1 MRKLRHRCGERTI
14 FGLVHGLAFFTISF
28 AGSWLA
34 WADSSSSR
42 PQNPKPVLTIPVKC
56 EIGRSCL
63 VQKLVDHDLGQA
75 RRDYRC
81 GTLTTDGHDGIDI
94 RLRTLADMEQ
104 GYQVIAAASGTV
116 LRTRD
121 GEPDISVQL
130 RARVDGREA
139 GNGVVVDH
147 GDGWQSQYSH
157 MKRGSILV
165 KPGQQ
170 VAPGK
175 PLGLIGMSGNA
186 EFPHLHFSVRHQ
198 GITIDP
204 FTASRQGSAC
214 DAAADGS
221 GLWNVEAKRALRYN
235 PTAIISVGLSSIK
248 PEKSVISQ
256 SNGRA
261 MSNPREPIFLWAD
274 VMGAQPGD
282 MQSFTIRGP
291 DNKAIHSQ
299 QLIVQKGGLS
309 WFAFIGKRAPAS
321 DWPLG
326 RYTGSY
332 SISRKGVMI
341 AEATAHNLMK

>member
-1 MRKLRHRCGERTI
+1 M
-14 FGLVHGLAFFTISF
+14 FGFIHGLAFFTISF
-28 AGSWLA
+28 AVSWLA
-34 WADSSSSR
+34 WAESSSPR
-42 PQNPKPVLTIPVKC
+42 PQDTKPTFTIPVKC

-63 VQKLVDHDLGQA
+63 VQKLVDHDPGQS

-104 GYQVIAAASGTV
+104 GYKVVAAASGTV

-130 RARVDGREA
+130 RAKVDGREA

-147 GDGWQSQYSH
+147 GNGWQSQYSH
-157 MKRGSILV
+157 LKLGSISV
-165 KPGQQ
+165 NPGQH
-170 VAPGK
+170 VAAGT
-175 PLGLIGMSGNA
+175 PLGLIGMSGNS

-198 GITIDP
+198 GVTIDP

-214 DAAADGS
+214 DAATNGS
-221 GLWNVEAKRALRYN
+221 GLWNVEAKRALRYT
-235 PTAIISVGLSSIK
+235 PTAIISLGLSSIK
-248 PEKSVISQ
+248 PEQSVISQ
-256 SNGRA
+256 SISRTW
-261 MSNPREPIFLWAD
+261 SNPRAPIFLWAD

-282 MQSFTIRGP
+282 VQSFTIRGP
-291 DNKAIHSQ
+291 DNQAIHSQ
-299 QLIVQKGGLS
+299 QLIVQDGGLS
-309 WFAFIGKRAPAS
+309 WFAFSGKRAPAS

-326 RYTGSY
+326 LYTGHY

-341 AEATAHNLMK
+341 TEATANSLMK